1 VEKITL
7 EQLMTAYNWWMGVS
21 TIAVAIGILGEYV
34 AHFIF
39 EKDARENKTALAV
52 SVLLGLFVLG
62 GVVGEFICGHKLS
75 QISDQLQRIADKEV
89 ADANQIAASAQ
100 NAAETAKK
108 ESSQNNERAARA
120 LEDADKA
127 RNEAF
132 KFQLQIAQANE
143 RAANA
148 EKETAKLTQRFA
160 ARTLSDFQIKAI
172 ADKIRSFAGQEFDVT
187 PYWDLKESMAIANQI
202 AIGLQYAGWSYIAP
216 KQPGFMLGG
225 IAGVQVWVHPT
236 ADDKVKNAANALIAA
251 LNGQGIESE
260 LRLQNPAN
268 PPDPKVHLNVG
279 TKP

>member
-1 VEKITL
+1 VEKGAL
-7 EQLMTAYNWWMGVS
+7 EQLMSVYNWWMGVS

-39 EKDARENKTALAV
+39 EKDARKNKTALAV
-52 SVLLGLFVLG
+52 SSLLGLFVLG

-75 QISDQLQRIADKEV
+75 QVSDQLQRIADKEV
-89 ADANQIAASAQ
+89 AGANQIAASAQ
-100 NAAETAKK
+100 SAAEAARK
-108 ESSQNNERAARA
+108 ESSQNNERAAKA

-127 RNEAF
+127 RKEAL
-132 KFQLQIAQANE
+132 KFQLQIAQADE

-160 ARTLSDFQIKAI
+160 ARNLSEVQIKAI
-172 ADKIRSFAGQEFDVT
+172 ADKIRPFAGQEFDVT
-187 PYWDLKESMAIANQI
+187 PYWDLKESMAIANRI
-202 AIGLQYAGWSYIAP
+202 TSGLQYAGWSYVAP
-216 KQPGFMLGG
+216 KQYGFMLGG

-251 LNGQGIESE
+251 LNEQGIESE
-260 LRLQNPAN
+260 LRQQNPAN
-268 PPDPKVHLNVG
+268 PPDPKLHLNVG

>member
-1 VEKITL
+1 VEKSTL
-7 EQLMTAYNWWMGVS
+7 EQLISAYNWWMGVS

-39 EKDARENKTALAV
+39 EKDARKNKTALAV
-52 SVLLGLFVLG
+52 STLLGLLVLG

-75 QISDQLQRIADKEV
+75 QVSDRLQRIADKEV

-100 NAAETAKK
+100 SAAEAARE
-108 ESSQNNERAARA
+108 ESSQNNERAAKA
-120 LEDADKA
+120 LGDADKA
-127 RNEAF
+127 RKEAL

-148 EKETAKLTQRFA
+148 EKETAKLTERFA
-160 ARTLSDFQIKAI
+160 ARNLSEVQIKAI
-172 ADKIRSFAGQEFDVT
+172 ADKIRRFAGQEFDVT

-202 AIGLQYAGWSYIAP
+202 ASGLQRAGWSYVAP
-216 KQPGFMLGG
+216 KQSSFMLGG

-236 ADDKVKNAANALIAA
+236 ADGKVKNAAEAVIAA
-251 LNGQGIESE
+251 LNEQGIESE
-260 LRLQNPAN
+260 LRLQNPVN
-268 PPDPKVHLNVG
+268 PPDPKLHINVG